1 MNRKSEISIR
11 RGHPWIF
18 GGNLSSA
25 TSHFVNGQWL
35 NLVSTT
41 NVPLATGIYSTTG
54 LIRIRVIQF
63 LPSFSKEKMRENLI
77 YALKKR
83 NELRKI
89 TNAYRILHGE
99 NDFFP
104 GITIDRLNT
113 TWVVRIYSSSL
124 LVYGRWLVWNLFDI
138 CKNSKLGEPQ
148 PKRILFDPPEKTGED
163 KIGFKKKDPADHS
176 QTFTPSK
183 LDKSNF
189 NQNLTSEK
197 SNFKKISSSETLEKE
212 ILDNFNLEN
221 DLSTF
226 SQNTNL
232 SDNDSKEILKYPK
245 QNSNLSNSDPFK
257 TSQENIFYNSILK
270 KQNLEST
277 INLIHERLWRGNRQ
291 STRNRS
297 NFTKEKTKHFIQ
309 KEIYHSDKYKIRE
322 TIRLYEVNFPIE
334 LPGQKGGI
342 FLDLRNLRRFLLEKK
357 ELSKNKNCLHLFSHT
372 GLTSICMEIAG
383 ASSVISVDGSKEAL
397 DSFQRVL
404 SLNKNK
410 GNCKHRFLRKN
421 IFKELEE
428 ILQNKSFGLIVI
440 DPPNLTPDA
449 KSKSNALKSYSY
461 LFANSLSS
469 LEESGTIILC
479 SCSGRIKTQELESLA
494 KNILQSKGWKFERF
508 TSLKPEV
515 DHPIRKNFP
524 EGNYFKVHIYENCK
538 KN

>member
-1 MNRKSEISIR
+1 M
-11 RGHPWIF
+11 
-18 GGNLSSA
+18 
-25 TSHFVNGQWL
+25 
-35 NLVSTT
+35 
-41 NVPLATGIYSTTG
+41 
-54 LIRIRVIQF
+54 
-63 LPSFSKEKMRENLI
+63 
-77 YALKKR
+77 
-83 NELRKI
+83 
-89 TNAYRILHGE
+89 
-99 NDFFP
+99 
-104 GITIDRLNT
+104 
-113 TWVVRIYSSSL
+113 
-124 LVYGRWLVWNLFDI
+124 
-138 CKNSKLGEPQ
+138 
-148 PKRILFDPPEKTGED
+148 
-163 KIGFKKKDPADHS
+163 
-176 QTFTPSK
+176 
-183 LDKSNF
+183 
-189 NQNLTSEK
+189 
-197 SNFKKISSSETLEKE
+197 
-212 ILDNFNLEN
+212 
-221 DLSTF
+221 
-226 SQNTNL
+226 
-232 SDNDSKEILKYPK
+232 
-245 QNSNLSNSDPFK
+245 
-257 TSQENIFYNSILK
+257 
-270 KQNLEST
+270 
-277 INLIHERLWRGNRQ
+277 IHERLWRGNRQ

-297 NFTKEKTKHFIQ
+297 NFTKEKTKHSIQ

-440 DPPNLTPDA
+440 DPPNLTPDE

>member
-1 MNRKSEISIR
+1 M
-11 RGHPWIF
+11 
-18 GGNLSSA
+18 
-25 TSHFVNGQWL
+25 

-41 NVPLATGIYSTTG
+41 NTPLATGIYSTTG
-54 LIRIRVIQF
+54 LVAIRVIQF

-104 GITIDRLNT
+104 GVTIDRLNT

-124 LVYGRWLVWNLFDI
+124 LVYGRWLVWNLFDL

-163 KIGFKKKDPADHS
+163 KIDFKKKDPADHS
-176 QTFTPSK
+176 QTFT
-183 LDKSNF
+183 
-189 NQNLTSEK
+189 
-197 SNFKKISSSETLEKE
+197 SS
-212 ILDNFNLEN
+212 
-221 DLSTF
+221 
-226 SQNTNL
+226 
-232 SDNDSKEILKYPK
+232 
-245 QNSNLSNSDPFK
+245 
-257 TSQENIFYNSILK
+257 
-270 KQNLEST
+270 
-277 INLIHERLWRGNRQ
+277 ERLWRGKRQ
-291 STRNRS
+291 STKNGI
-297 NFTKEKTKHFIQ
+297 NFTKEKTKHSVQ
-309 KEIYHSDKYKIRE
+309 KKIHHVEKYKIRE
-322 TIRLYEVNFPIE
+322 TIRLYKINFPIE

-342 FLDLRNLRRFLLEKK
+342 FLDLRNLRKFLLEKK

-372 GLTSICMEIAG
+372 GLTSICMEVAG
-383 ASSVISVDGSKEAL
+383 AASVLSVDGSQEAL

-428 ILQNKSFGLIVI
+428 ILQNKSFGMIVI

-479 SCSGRIKTQELESLA
+479 SCSGRIRSEELESLA

-508 TSLKPEV
+508 ISLKPEV